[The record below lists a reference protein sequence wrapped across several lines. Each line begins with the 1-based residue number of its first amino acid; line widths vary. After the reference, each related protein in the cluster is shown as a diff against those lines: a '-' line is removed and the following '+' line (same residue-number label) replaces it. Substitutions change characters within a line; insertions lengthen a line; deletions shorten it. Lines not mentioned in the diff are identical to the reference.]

1 MIRGSQNSCFS
12 GFPVETLLPY
22 HGEFM
27 IEGEAVITQHLREK
41 LVAADDI
48 DAALEE
54 SLTTTWDAKVYS
66 WDNSKYPF
74 NEWILN
80 RIRGMGYKLDDLS
93 NLHEAVPLN
102 ETYKVTKQLCADTN
116 LPEFRRML
124 NRFVREVIVPQG
136 KLQLPVAV
144 QRFMNVR
151 IMLPTTPELFFPF
164 HTGLL
169 YGHGIASR
177 SIWMPFVDVTADED
191 RSRSMQILSI
201 KKSRELIQY
210 AIDNRLNI
218 DEMTE
223 VFGTESWQIK
233 AGPGSAC
240 FFTQEN
246 IHGSGRPNITG
257 KTRVSMDFRVAEGI
271 YGDYL
276 GRKIPAGY
284 FHLIPDTEAEE
295 EKLLSAQPDREKG
308 FANGKPNIFYVANNT
323 ASTYGIPVHLQR
335 YMLVDYCKKKNLE
348 FDYELFDLEDMTHLP
363 TLRFLVEKRVCN
375 IVMYSIFALPEEEG
389 YRNELLETAVKRG
402 SVIHFVNEDL
412 QLTSAEDL
420 KTIKKYLEFSK
431 YGKSRLPIGLPLTA
445 SSKLFFD
452 KWAGSLAQYGRRLR
466 K

>member
-1 MIRGSQNSCFS
+1 M
-12 GFPVETLLPY
+12 
-22 HGEFM
+22 
-27 IEGEAVITQHLREK
+27 TQHLREK

-93 NLHEAVPLN
+93 YLHEAVPLN

-124 NRFVREVIVPQG
+124 NRFVREVVVPQG
-136 KLQLPVAV
+136 KLRLPVGV

-201 KKSRELIQY
+201 KTSRELIQS
-210 AIDNRLNI
+210 AIDNRLSME
-218 DEMTE
+218 DMTE
-223 VFGTESWQIK
+223 VFGKESRQIK

-246 IHGSGRPNITG
+246 IHGSGRPNVSG
-257 KTRVSMDFRVAEGI
+257 KTRVSMDFRIAEGI

-284 FHLIPDTEAEE
+284 FHLIPDTDEE
-295 EKLLSAQPDREKG
+295 EVDQLAAQPAREKA
-308 FANGKPNIFYVANNT
+308 FANGKSNIFYVANNT

-335 YMLVDYCKKKNLE
+335 YMLVDYCNKKNLK
-348 FDYELFDLEDMTHLP
+348 FDYELFDLEDMVHLP
-363 TLRFLVEKRVCN
+363 TLWHLVGKRDCN
-375 IVMYSIFALPEEEG
+375 IVMYSIFALPEEEND
-389 YRNELLETAVKRG
+389 RNRMLETAVKRG

-412 QLTSAEDL
+412 QLTNAEDL

-445 SSKLFFD
+445 SSKLYFD
-452 KWAGSLAQYGRRLR
+452 KWAGSLAQYGSLA
-466 K
+466 

>member
-1 MIRGSQNSCFS
+1 M
-12 GFPVETLLPY
+12 
-22 HGEFM
+22 
-27 IEGEAVITQHLREK
+27 TQHVRER

-54 SLTTTWDAKVYS
+54 SLTTVWDAKVYS

-74 NEWILN
+74 NEWILG

-93 NLHEAVPLN
+93 YLHEAVPLD
-102 ETYKVTKQLCADTN
+102 EVYKVTKQLCADTN

-124 NRFVREVIVPQG
+124 NRFVREVVVVQG
-136 KLQLPVAV
+136 KLRLPVAV

-177 SIWMPFVDVTADED
+177 SMWLPFVDVTADED
-191 RSRSMQILSI
+191 RSRSMQILPI

-210 AIDNRLNI
+210 AIDKRLSME
-218 DEMTE
+218 EMTE
-223 VFGTESWQIK
+223 LFGKESFQIRAK
-233 AGPGSAC
+233 PGSGC

-246 IHGSGRPNITG
+246 IHGSGRPNVTG
-257 KTRVSMDFRVAEGI
+257 KTRVSMDFRISEGI

-284 FHLIPDTEAEE
+284 FHLIPDTEEE
-295 EKLLSAQPDREKG
+295 EEMLAQQASKAPS
-308 FANGKPNIFYVANNT
+308 FHNGKKNIYYVANNT

-335 YMLVDYCKKKNLE
+335 YMLVDYCNKKDLR
-348 FDYELFDLEDMTHLP
+348 FDYELFDLEDMVHLP
-363 TLRFLVEKRVCN
+363 TLRHLVEQRECN
-375 IVMYSIFALPEEEG
+375 IVMYSIFALPEEEAF
-389 YRNELLETAVKRG
+389 RNQLLETAVKRG

-412 QLTSAEDL
+412 QLTDADSL
-420 KTIKKYLEFSK
+420 KTIKRYLEFAK
-431 YGKSRLPIGLPLTA
+431 YGKSKLPIGLPLT
-445 SSKLFFD
+445 SNSKLYFD
-452 KWAGSLAQYGRRLR
+452 KWAANLANYG
-466 K
+466 

>member
-1 MIRGSQNSCFS
+1 MTEH
-12 GFPVETLLPY
+12 V
-22 HGEFM
+22 
-27 IEGEAVITQHLREK
+27 REK
-41 LVAADDI
+41 LVAANDI

-54 SLTTTWDAKVYS
+54 SLTTVWDAKVYS

-80 RIRGMGYKLDDLS
+80 RVRGMGYKLDDLS
-93 NLHEAVPLN
+93 YLHESVPLN

-136 KLQLPVAV
+136 KLRLPVAV

-177 SIWMPFVDVTADED
+177 SIWMPFCDVTADED
-191 RSRSMQILSI
+191 RTRSMQILSI
-201 KKSRELIQY
+201 KKSRELIQQ
-210 AIDNRLNI
+210 AIDKRLSM

-223 VFGTESWQIK
+223 LFGKESWQIK

-246 IHGSGRPNITG
+246 IHGSGRPNISG

-284 FHLIPDTEAEE
+284 FHLIPDTEEE
-295 EKLLSAQPDREKG
+295 EERLAAHPRRADA
-308 FANGKPNIFYVANNT
+308 F
-323 ASTYGIPVHLQR
+323 LQR
-335 YMLVDYCKKKNLE
+335 QEQHLLRCEQHGVDLWHTRTPAALHACRL
-348 FDYELFDLEDMTHLP
+348 LQQ
-363 TLRFLVEKRVCN
+363 EKAR
-375 IVMYSIFALPEEEG
+375 I
-389 YRNELLETAVKRG
+389 
-402 SVIHFVNEDL
+402 
-412 QLTSAEDL
+412 
-420 KTIKKYLEFSK
+420 
-431 YGKSRLPIGLPLTA
+431 
-445 SSKLFFD
+445 
-452 KWAGSLAQYGRRLR
+452 RLR
-466 K
+466 AVRS